1 MSEAAN
7 QAKSAEKPANAGAT
21 VDRRFSVAPM
31 MDRVD
36 CGKIANRNSYLGSR
50 LVLL

>member
-1 MSEAAN
+1 MSEATKPAK
-7 QAKSAEKPANAGAT
+7 QAINSANAGAT

-36 CGKIANRNSYLGSR
+36 HRKIANKNSQLRCR